1 MPEYTLVNP
10 IIQGTMKTQFSGKN
24 SLEAANKAYAKLSE
38 NFNNNIPKF
47 YFTLQEMKTE
57 KSILGGGKASD
68 YTHFMVSESKKANQ
82 VNFRITEHKVKDN
95 EKQFKKFKESVKK
108 INKQNQEGGKKDKKD
123 KDKDKE
129 KYDEFDDDDD
139 YDFPKY
145 KSSYSYSYPISSW
158 WYDPYVYKIKSSYYY
173 LPTYVAPLSPYVSV
187 PLYDYSYII

>member
-10 IIQGTMKTQFSGKN
+10 IIQGTLKTQFSGKN

-57 KSILGGGKASD
+57 KSVLGGGKASD

-123 KDKDKE
+123 KDKE

-158 WYDPYVYKIKSSYYY
+158 WYDPYVYRLKSSYYY

>member
-57 KSILGGGKASD
+57 KSVLGGGKASD
-68 YTHFMVSESKKANQ
+68 FTHFMVSESKKANQ

-108 INKQNQEGGKKDKKD
+108 ISKQNQEGGKKSK
-123 KDKDKE
+123 KDKE
-129 KYDEFDDDDD
+129 KYDDFDDDDD
-139 YDFPKY
+139 DDYEFPKY

>member
-1 MPEYTLVNP
+1 
-10 IIQGTMKTQFSGKN
+10 
-24 SLEAANKAYAKLSE
+24 
-38 NFNNNIPKF
+38 
-47 YFTLQEMKTE
+47 
-57 KSILGGGKASD
+57 
-68 YTHFMVSESKKANQ
+68 MVSESKKANQ

-108 INKQNQEGGKKDKKD
+108 ISKQNQEGGKKSK
-123 KDKDKE
+123 KDKE
-129 KYDEFDDDDD
+129 KYDDFDDDDD
-139 YDFPKY
+139 DDYEFPKY

>member
-57 KSILGGGKASD
+57 KSVLGGGKASD

-108 INKQNQEGGKKDKKD
+108 ISKQNQEGGKKSK
-123 KDKDKE
+123 KDKE
-129 KYDEFDDDDD
+129 KYDDFDDDDD
-139 YDFPKY
+139 DYEFPKY

-158 WYDPYVYKIKSSYYY
+158 WYDPYVYRLKSSYYY

>member
-57 KSILGGGKASD
+57 KSVLGGGKASD
-68 YTHFMVSESKKANQ
+68 YKHFMVSESKKANQ

-108 INKQNQEGGKKDKKD
+108 ISKQNQEGGKKSK
-123 KDKDKE
+123 KDKE
-129 KYDEFDDDDD
+129 KYDDFDDDDD
-139 YDFPKY
+139 DYEFPKY

-158 WYDPYVYKIKSSYYY
+158 WYDPYVYRLKSSYYY

>member
-57 KSILGGGKASD
+57 KSVLGGGKASD

-108 INKQNQEGGKKDKKD
+108 ISKQNQEGGKKSKVKQSQVDC
-123 KDKDKE
+123 
-129 KYDEFDDDDD
+129 
-139 YDFPKY
+139 
-145 KSSYSYSYPISSW
+145 
-158 WYDPYVYKIKSSYYY
+158 
-173 LPTYVAPLSPYVSV
+173 A
-187 PLYDYSYII
+187 

>member
-47 YFTLQEMKTE
+47 YFTLQEIKTD
-57 KSILGGGKASD
+57 KSILGGGKALD
-68 YTHFMVSESKKANQ
+68 YSHFMVSESKKANQ
-82 VNFRITEHKVKDN
+82 VNFRITEYKVKDN
-95 EKQFKKFKESVKK
+95 EKQFKKFKESVRK
-108 INKQNQEGGKKDKKD
+108 ISKQNQEGGKKDKKD
-123 KDKDKE
+123 KEE
-129 KYDEFDDDDD
+129 KYDDFDDDDD
-139 YDFPKY
+139 YEFPKY

-158 WYDPYVYKIKSSYYY
+158 WYDPYVYRLKSSYYY

>member
-57 KSILGGGKASD
+57 KSVLGGGKASD

-108 INKQNQEGGKKDKKD
+108 ISKQNQEGGKKSK
-123 KDKDKE
+123 KDKE
-129 KYDEFDDDDD
+129 KYDDFDDDDD
-139 YDFPKY
+139 DDYEFPKY

>member
-57 KSILGGGKASD
+57 KSVLGGGKASD

-108 INKQNQEGGKKDKKD
+108 ISKQNQEGGKKSK
-123 KDKDKE
+123 KDKE
-129 KYDEFDDDDD
+129 KYDDFDDDDD
-139 YDFPKY
+139 DDYEFPKY

-158 WYDPYVYKIKSSYYY
+158 WYDPYVYRLKSSYYY